1 MAIKTLSSR
10 EIYRN
15 RWMSV
20 REDAI
25 ERMDGSAGIYS
36 VVDKPDCALII
47 PIQNDE
53 VFLIEQYRYPVRARY
68 VEFPQGTLEQEP
80 GATPID
86 VARREL
92 KEETG
97 LIAGRMELLGDIF
110 IAYGI
115 TSQRMFVF
123 LATELTEGELHLEP
137 EEQDL
142 VQRRLPVHE
151 FEEKIRTGQI
161 KDAQSMAA
169 WSLLKLRKSDL
180 LRTFSETAASP
191 RSSK

>member
-1 MAIKTLSSR
+1 MAIKTLATR

-25 ERMDGSAGIYS
+25 ERIDGSAGIYS

-47 PIQNDE
+47 PIQDGQ
-53 VFLIEQYRYPVRARY
+53 VHLIEQYRYPVGARY
-68 VEFPQGTLEQEP
+68 VEFPQGTLEQDLNAAP
-80 GATPID
+80 LD

-97 LIAGRMELLGDIF
+97 LIARRMELLGDIF

-123 LATELTEGELHLEP
+123 LATDLVEGDPHLEP

-142 VQRRLPVHE
+142 VSRRLTVDE
-151 FEEKIRTGQI
+151 FEARIRSGEI

-169 WSLLKLRKSDL
+169 WSLLKLKKFDL
-180 LRTFSETAASP
+180 AAWSL
-191 RSSK
+191 

>member
-1 MAIKTLSSR
+1 MAIKTLATR

-25 ERMDGSAGIYS
+25 ERIDGSAGIYS

-47 PIQNDE
+47 PIQDGK
-53 VFLIEQYRYPVRARY
+53 VYLIEQYRYPVGARY
-68 VEFPQGTLEQEP
+68 IEFPQGTLEQEP
-80 GATPID
+80 DATPLD

-92 KEETG
+92 EEETG
-97 LIAGRMELLGDIF
+97 LKAGSMELLGDIF

-123 LATELTEGELHLEP
+123 LATDLTEGKPHLEP

-142 VQRRLPVHE
+142 VSRPLRVGE
-151 FEEKIRTGQI
+151 FEEMMRAGEI

-169 WSLLKLRKSDL
+169 WSLYKLRKSHP
-180 LRTFSETAASP
+180 AP
-191 RSSK
+191 SSS

>member
-1 MAIKTLSSR
+1 MAIKTLTTR

-25 ERMDGSAGIYS
+25 ERADGSPGIYS

-47 PIQNDE
+47 PVQDGY
-53 VFLIEQYRYPVRARY
+53 VHLIEQYRYPVSARY
-68 VEFPQGTLEQEP
+68 VEFPQGTLEQHP
-80 GATPID
+80 GATAFDI
-86 VARREL
+86 ARREL

-97 LIAGRMELLGDIF
+97 LVAGRMELLGELF

-115 TSQRMFVF
+115 TSQRMSVFV
-123 LATELTEGELHLEP
+123 ATDLVEGESHLEP

-142 VQRRLPVHE
+142 IALRLTVEE
-151 FEEKIRTGQI
+151 FEGRISRGEIR
-161 KDAQSMAA
+161 DAQSIAA
-169 WSLLKLRKSDL
+169 WSLLRLKH
-180 LRTFSETAASP
+180 FEI
-191 RSSK
+191 